1 MVKRA
6 RLLSALL
13 GCLAVLSAGLPA
25 VALAW
30 ASSGQA
36 PAAEETVSGALCSQE
51 CSPCESAP
59 CPPSAAGCIVACVSI
74 APSLGV
80 ASFTLAPPSGQS
92 ALWPIR
98 LAMLHGLSPPP
109 DPLPPRA

>member
-1 MVKRA
+1 MKRL

-13 GCLAVLSAGLPA
+13 GCLAVLSAGLSP

-30 ASSGQA
+30 APSSQA
-36 PAAEETVSGALCSQE
+36 PAADGAVIGALCSQE

-59 CPPSAAGCIVACVSI
+59 CPPSAAGCIVACVGVT
-74 APSLGV
+74 PSLGV
-80 ASFTLAPPSGQS
+80 ASFTLSGS
-92 ALWPIR
+92 FAASVFWPVR
-98 LAMLHGLSPPP
+98 LATLHGLAPPP